1 MQGHGKLFRLYYLEN
16 RITANRA
23 WLYYYLTGHHAV
35 VLDVPLLF
43 ESGWDR
49 YCGTVLVVAVSD
61 PEVQMRR
68 LMERDPHLSAKDAKN
83 RVLSQGDVR
92 VKALRALARGPGRG
106 VVVWND
112 GDKDDLKKEIAR
124 AMAIIQKG
132 TPRWW
137 AWLCLLCPPIGVAS
151 AVWTLW
157 KNRQAMKTWER
168 QQGTEKAK
176 L

>member
-1 MQGHGKLFRLYYLEN
+1 
-16 RITANRA
+16 
-23 WLYYYLTGHHAV
+23 
-35 VLDVPLLF
+35 
-43 ESGWDR
+43 
-49 YCGTVLVVAVSD
+49 
-61 PEVQMRR
+61 
-68 LMERDPHLSAKDAKN
+68 MERDPHLSAKDAKN